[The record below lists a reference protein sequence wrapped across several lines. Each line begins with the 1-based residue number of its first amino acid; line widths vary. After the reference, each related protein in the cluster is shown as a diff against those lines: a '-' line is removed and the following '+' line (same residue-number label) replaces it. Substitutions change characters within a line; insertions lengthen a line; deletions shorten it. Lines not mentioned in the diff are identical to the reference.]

1 MPELIPDDVLK
12 NAKSILFF
20 THCAIG
26 DFTYLGSYFKKV
38 AEKYPNI
45 KVDLWADE
53 VRRTYKFWRWKY
65 IKRYVLHDWLHSC
78 SFFNKV
84 YTETYTW
91 GLFKKT
97 FKEVQ
102 ADKHSI
108 IVSLYYLRSRRYSK
122 HARRMNPDAF
132 LAGFKSKHGNN
143 YHWLDSELPYKLER
157 EPFKWHIT
165 DLYDQQFKQLFDIEL
180 TREEKLSVLK
190 IPEEWKDYGKNQI
203 ASWKAATPATGPS
216 VFINTFAKDEKRC
229 WDHRKIKKLIA
240 LMRDDER
247 YKDAV
252 FVVNAP
258 PAGAH
263 LLPEFDSDVLL
274 FSGGD
279 NFFQLPS
286 MLDACDLIISVE
298 TSIGHLAVSLGKKII
313 PLIRSKN
320 PEWIPLG
327 LGRDD
332 VIMVNDR
339 RDWVEDIPVER
350 VWDHINKLQK

>member
-26 DFTYLGSYFKKV
+26 DFTYLGPYLKKV
-38 AEKYPNI
+38 AETYPNI

-53 VRRTYKFWRWKY
+53 IRRTYKFWRWKY
-65 IKRYVLHDWLHSC
+65 IKRYVLHDWLKSC

-84 YTETYTW
+84 HTETYTW
-91 GLFKKT
+91 GLFNKT

-102 ADKHSI
+102 KDEHSI
-108 IVSLYYLRSRRYSK
+108 IISLYYLRSRRYSK
-122 HARRMNPDAF
+122 RARKMNTNAF

-143 YHWLDSELPYKLER
+143 YHWLDAELPYRLDKK
-157 EPFKWHIT
+157 PFQWHIT
-165 DLYDQQFKQLFDIEL
+165 DLYDLQFKKMFGIEL
-180 TREEKLSVLK
+180 TREEKLSALT
-190 IPEEWKDYGKNQI
+190 IPDQWKSYGKDLLKK
-203 ASWKAATPATGPS
+203 WKEATPAHGPAI
-216 VFINTFAKDEKRC
+216 FINTFAKDEKRC
-229 WDHRKIKKLIA
+229 WDHRKIKKLIS
-240 LMRDDER
+240 LMRADER

-252 FVVNAP
+252 FIVNAP
-258 PAGAH
+258 PAEAH
-263 LLPEFDSDVLL
+263 LLPEFDSDVML

-298 TSIGHLAVSLGKKII
+298 TSIGHLAVSLGKKVV

-327 LGRDD
+327 LGKED
-332 VIMVNDR
+332 VVMADDR
-339 RDWVEDIPVER
+339 RDWVEDIGAQR
-350 VWDHINKLQK
+350 VWEHITQVKL